1 MVVSFWFVLIVLVLQ
16 LIMIEQL
23 RYNFNKLLVFCAIC
37 FAANGSSFAQGF
49 MSSDTRSFAIGEELT
64 YIMSYTWFFIWTDV
78 GEVQFKV
85 QSDTLNNQ
93 QVLHLHA
100 YGTSYPFYDWFF
112 KVRDVYESWVD
123 ADLLIPL
130 RFNRD
135 VNEGGYTKENEYSFC
150 WDNNEVKARIRRRG
164 GENKFYTIPVQPG
177 TVDVVTAIY
186 ISRNLDFSEANPMD
200 SYPVSVIL
208 DREIFS
214 VKYTYLAKEVKK
226 VKGLGEF
233 NTLKFRV
240 ELIAGDVFKEGQYLY
255 VWVSNDPNRVPL
267 YIESPIRVGSVK
279 ARLGSYKGLQHRL
292 NEVL

>member
-1 MVVSFWFVLIVLVLQ
+1 MVVSFWFVLIVIVLQ
-16 LIMIEQL
+16 LFMKKLL
-23 RYNFNKLLVFCAIC
+23 RYNFNRLLAFCAIC
-37 FAANGSSFAQGF
+37 IVALGSSFAQGV
-49 MSSDTRSFAIGEELT
+49 STDNRSFTIGEELT

-78 GEVQFKV
+78 GEVKFKV
-85 QSDTLNNQ
+85 QPDTLNNQ
-93 QVLHLHA
+93 HVLHLHA

-123 ADLLIPL
+123 AETIVPL

-150 WDNNEVKARIRRRG
+150 WDSNEVEARIRRRG

-186 ISRNLDFSEANPMD
+186 ISRNLDFSEANPLD
-200 SYPVSVIL
+200 SYPVNVIL

-255 VWVSNDPNRVPL
+255 VWVSNDQNRVPL

>member
-1 MVVSFWFVLIVLVLQ
+1 MVVSFWFVLIVIVLQ
-16 LIMIEQL
+16 FFMTILL
-23 RYNFNKLLVFCAIC
+23 RYNFNRLLALCAIC
-37 FAANGSSFAQGF
+37 IVALGSSFAQGV
-49 MSSDTRSFAIGEELT
+49 STNNRSFAIGEELT

-78 GEVQFKV
+78 GEVQFRV

-150 WDNNEVKARIRRRG
+150 WDSNEVEARIRRRG

-186 ISRNLDFSEANPMD
+186 ISRNLDFSEANPLD
-200 SYPVSVIL
+200 SYPVNVIL

-255 VWVSNDPNRVPL
+255 VWVSNDQNRVPL

>member
-1 MVVSFWFVLIVLVLQ
+1 MVVSFWFVLIVIVLQ
-16 LIMIEQL
+16 FFMTILL
-23 RYNFNKLLVFCAIC
+23 RYNFNRLLALCAIC
-37 FAANGSSFAQGF
+37 IVALGSSFAQGV
-49 MSSDTRSFAIGEELT
+49 STNNRSFAIGEELT

-78 GEVQFKV
+78 GEVQFRV

-135 VNEGGYTKENEYSFC
+135 VNEGGYTKETEYSFC
-150 WDNNEVKARIRRRG
+150 WDSNEVEARIRRRG
-164 GENKFYTIPVQPG
+164 GENRFYTIPVEQG

-186 ISRNLDFSEANPMD
+186 ISRNLDFSEANPLD
-200 SYPVSVIL
+200 SYPVNVIL

-255 VWVSNDPNRVPL
+255 VWVSNDQNRVPL

>member
-1 MVVSFWFVLIVLVLQ
+1 MVVSFWFVLIVIVLQ
-16 LIMIEQL
+16 FFMTILL
-23 RYNFNKLLVFCAIC
+23 RYNFNRLLALCAIC
-37 FAANGSSFAQGF
+37 IVALGSSFAQGV
-49 MSSDTRSFAIGEELT
+49 STNNRSFAIGEELT

-78 GEVQFKV
+78 GEVQFRV

-150 WDNNEVKARIRRRG
+150 WDSNEVEARIRRRG
-164 GENKFYTIPVQPG
+164 GENRFYTIPVEQG

-186 ISRNLDFSEANPMD
+186 ISRNLDFSEANPLD
-200 SYPVSVIL
+200 SYPVNVIL

-255 VWVSNDPNRVPL
+255 VWVSNDQNRVPL